1 MRTERTK
8 KKTQKKSV
16 RVSVCVFANKRAD
29 KKSQTP
35 LKLRERIFD
44 VQRAFIDDDKIEQ
57 WHKIFNRNWQ
67 TFNFTLQ
74 KMFVLRIEKFV
85 LHIFFRYVHA
95 KNGDNSNN
103 DKKATRRNY
112 SVLMMLDNKERSGL
126 KITKTKKKTMKNEVK
141 WEHEHE
147 QWTKKCGATQW
158 ARTPNIWSI
167 RIYVDAVS
175 LETTVHDKD
184 DEDCLVHIPLNEWNR
199 QRKRKWKQTQMVRE
213 KRENKN

>member
-112 SVLMMLDNKERSGL
+112 SVLMMLDDKERSGF
-126 KITKTKKKTMKNEVK
+126 KITKTKKNNEERSEMRTWTWTVNKKMWCYTMGPYSEYMIDS
-141 WEHEHE
+141 HI
-147 QWTKKCGATQW
+147 CGCRITW
-158 ARTPNIWSI
+158 NYGAR
-167 RIYVDAVS
+167 
-175 LETTVHDKD
+175 
-184 DEDCLVHIPLNEWNR
+184 
-199 QRKRKWKQTQMVRE
+199 
-213 KRENKN
+213 